1 MWGRPAMSGLLIG
14 IAMYVAIYYIGK
26 EMEWYENRS
35 KYDFESENI
44 LQKIRDMGLAHTKSS
59 KVVVQMLR
67 KAKRVQ
73 TIYRAS
79 KYRIRK
85 VGKR

>member
-1 MWGRPAMSGLLIG
+1 MNKAGLLIG
-14 IAMYVAIYYIGK
+14 IAFYIAIYYIGK
-26 EMEWYENRS
+26 EMNRN
-35 KYDFESENI
+35 KNEGIYKSENI
-44 LQKIRDMGLAHTKSS
+44 LQKIRDIGLAHTKSS

-73 TIYRAS
+73 TIYRES
-79 KYRIRK
+79 QHRIRK